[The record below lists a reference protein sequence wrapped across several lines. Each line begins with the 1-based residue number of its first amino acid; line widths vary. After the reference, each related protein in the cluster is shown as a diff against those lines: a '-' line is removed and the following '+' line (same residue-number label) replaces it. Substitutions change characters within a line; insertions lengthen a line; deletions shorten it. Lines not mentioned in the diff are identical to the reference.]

1 MKTTTHVCFERR
13 PGSKATIARS
23 FRAVLLSAAV
33 GTIIPSGAAWA
44 QEAATS
50 AQVGTGTTSADSLQV
65 IVVTAQRRD
74 ENLQDVPIAAT
85 VLGGGQLDSRA
96 VDAVAD
102 LQFVAPSLSVTD
114 AGETQ
119 SVNIRGIGIASNSP
133 NISNGVATY
142 IDGLFQ
148 PPIVT
153 SIPFYD
159 IGTIE
164 VLRGPQG
171 TLVGNN
177 STGGAIFINSANP
190 SVDVIN
196 GYAKGA
202 IGNYG
207 LQEIEGALNVPLG
220 STLAVRAA
228 GIFTDRGSYYDDVG
242 PFDNDAGKLHEI
254 GGRLGLLWEPGAFRA
269 LVKLQWH
276 EQDTGGYAYRPA
288 PGTDFAPFA
297 VGDIRTLSYDH
308 ETAKVERAFLASA
321 ELRYEFGGGLV
332 LRSLSGYQYKRN
344 TYLAD
349 TDASQ
354 APPSAGGGLSTDYF
368 AGEKQYN
375 QEINVISP
383 TDGAF
388 DWILG
393 GYYQHNDIVVNINN
407 MAPPGVMITPRNS
420 KDILGFFGQANYQLV
435 DRLELQLGARYSHFN
450 ARGTGTVVLG
460 QGAPGFPPSG
470 IVLSDL
476 AGNHKDSMVTGKA
489 ALNWTVADDHLLY
502 AFAARGYKPGGF
514 NCLPSP
520 QCDQPEFDPETV
532 WNYEIGWKG
541 SLADRRVNVQLAAF
555 YNDFKNFQF
564 DVIETATG
572 TNGVRNVGSA
582 IIKGFEAQIQARFG
596 GLGLDAG
603 VGYLDT
609 KLSSLTFVNTRLL
622 PPGQLG
628 PQCAPGVPSNPP
640 ACFDYGPFI
649 ITTSGGNNLYSPKWT
664 FNGGIEYVID
674 LSDGVSLTPR
684 VNYGYVGS
692 RFNYLAYGP
701 GDLLPSRALV
711 SALVTLRVNDITVEA
726 YGTNLTDK
734 EYVAGRSGDNEF
746 YGAPL
751 EYGLRVGVRF

>member
-1 MKTTTHVCFERR
+1 MGTVI
-13 PGSKATIARS
+13 PAGS
-23 FRAVLLSAAV
+23 
-33 GTIIPSGAAWA
+33 AWA
-44 QEAATS
+44 QVASSTSEDATND
-50 AQVGTGTTSADSLQV
+50 ADPGPLAE

-85 VLGGGQLDSRA
+85 VVSGSQLDSKA

-102 LQFVAPSLSVTD
+102 LQFVAPSLSVTN

-142 IDGLFQ
+142 LDGLFQ

-177 STGGAIFINSANP
+177 STGGAIFVNSANP
-190 SVDVIN
+190 SVGAIE

-202 IGNYG
+202 IGSYD
-207 LQEIEGALNVPLG
+207 LQEVEGAINLPLG
-220 STLAVRAA
+220 KTLAVRAA
-228 GIFTDRGSYYDDVG
+228 GIVTDRGSYYKDVG
-242 PFDNDAGKLHEI
+242 PFHNEAGKLDQI
-254 GGRLGLLWEPGAFRA
+254 GGRVGVLWEPGSFQA

-276 EQDTGGYAYRPA
+276 DQDSGGYAYRPA
-288 PGTDFAPFA
+288 PGTDFAPFL

-308 ETAKVERAFLASA
+308 LTAKVERALLASA
-321 ELRYEFGGGLV
+321 ELRYEFASGLV
-332 LRSLSGYQYKRN
+332 VRSLSGYQYKRN
-344 TYLAD
+344 TYLTD

-354 APPSAGGGLSTDYF
+354 APPSAGGGLATDYF

-375 QEINVISP
+375 EEINVISP
-383 TDGAF
+383 TDGDF

-407 MAPPGVMITPRNS
+407 LAPPGVMVTPRNS
-420 KDILGFFGQANYQLV
+420 KDIFGVFAQGNYQLT
-435 DRLELQLGARYSHFN
+435 DRLETQLGARYSHFD

-460 QGAPGFPPSG
+460 KGFPGFPPSG
-470 IVLSDL
+470 VLLSDL
-476 AGNHKDSMVTGKA
+476 SGKHKDGAVTGKA
-489 ALNWTVADDHLLY
+489 AVNWKVTDDHLLY
-502 AFAARGYKPGGF
+502 AFAAKGYKPGGF

-520 QCDQPEFDPETV
+520 RCDKPEFNPETV

-541 SLADRRVNVQLAAF
+541 SLANRHVNIQLAAF
-555 YNDFKNFQF
+555 YNDFKSFQF

-582 IIKGFEAQIQARFG
+582 TVKGVEGQVQARFG
-596 GLGLDAG
+596 GLAFDAG
-603 VGYLDT
+603 FGYLDT
-609 KLSSLTFVNTRLL
+609 KLSSLTFVNSRLL

-628 PQCAPGVPSNPP
+628 PQCAPGVPSHPP
-640 ACFDYGPFI
+640 TCFDYSPFV
-649 ITTSGGNNLYSPKWT
+649 ITTSGGDNLYSPKWT
-664 FNGGIEYVID
+664 FNAGIEYTASF
-674 LSDGVSLTPR
+674 SDNVSLTPR
-684 VNYGYVGS
+684 VNYGYISS
-692 RFNYLAYGP
+692 RYNYLAYGP
-701 GDLLPSRALV
+701 GDLLAARGLV
-711 SALVTLRVNDITVEA
+711 SALLTLRIHDFTVEV
-726 YGTNLTDK
+726 YGTNLADK
-734 EYVAGRSGDNEF
+734 KADMKYVVGRSGDNEF
-746 YGAPL
+746 YGAPR